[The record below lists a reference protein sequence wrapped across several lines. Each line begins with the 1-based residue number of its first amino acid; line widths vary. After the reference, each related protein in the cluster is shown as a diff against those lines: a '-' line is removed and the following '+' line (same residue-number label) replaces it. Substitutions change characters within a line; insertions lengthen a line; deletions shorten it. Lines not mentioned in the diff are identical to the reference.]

1 MSNPEPISVSESET
15 FAWLIQ
21 NRNISVLWMVRML
34 VRLHGFGDLCAAY
47 ETSTREAVFKRLHLP
62 ALDAKNDTD
71 RQALFSRLSRTLPAM
86 ERRIHRYGYG
96 KVLQANLM
104 LVGERLALSATE
116 RKVLALAVLLR
127 VDDDLFAVAR
137 FGRPRGS
144 PADQLATILGVS
156 RSDLGVATSIK
167 SRLRQSGLIG
177 LTYGSPPSQTV
188 HLERDELRKLGLSRV
203 ASLEELFKGFVR
215 PCPETSLA
223 PADYDHLTPGFAFV
237 AELLKEALANK
248 RKGVNVLL
256 HGPPGTGKT
265 ELTRTLA
272 NSVGVALYEVSSAQ
286 ENGEPLESKN
296 RLAAVATAQHLLAGR
311 RGLLLFDEIDAI
323 FNDGSDLFGKPT
335 TAEASKSW
343 VNHLLEN
350 NRVPTIWVANQIWK
364 MDPAFQ
370 RRFDLVIELG
380 IPPIRQR
387 LQLLERE
394 CGGLLNAAE
403 LRRLS
408 HVEAATPATVAR
420 AASVMRRVKDSS
432 LERGTLLEAVLDGT
446 LKAQGH
452 PTVRRS
458 CRSIPPPGYDV
469 TLCNASEDL
478 GALAEGL
485 ARTNSGRIYLYGPPG
500 TGKTAYGYWLAEQ
513 LDKPLV
519 LKRTSDL
526 QSPFL
531 GVMERNLARAFEQ
544 AARDNAILQIDE
556 VDSFLRDRQLARQ
569 AWEVSQVNEFLTQ
582 LETFEGIFIASTNL
596 LDGVD
601 PAALRRFD
609 HKIKID
615 YMRAD
620 QTRTMLSR
628 FLGACEIELSPQHR
642 LRDDLKDLDHLTPG
656 DFAVISRRHRLVAF
670 PTAEAVIE
678 ALRNEQTLKHG
689 VSRKIGF
696 V

>member
-1 MSNPEPISVSESET
+1 
-15 FAWLIQ
+15 
-21 NRNISVLWMVRML
+21 ML
-34 VRLHGFGDLCAAY
+34 VRLHAFGDLCAAK
-47 ETSTREAVFKRLHLP
+47 ETSTRESVFKRLHLP
-62 ALDAKNDTD
+62 ALDVKSETE
-71 RQALFSRLSRTLPAM
+71 RQALYSRLSRTLQVM
-86 ERRIHRYGYG
+86 ERRVHRYGYS
-96 KVLQANLM
+96 KALQANLE

-127 VDDDLFAVAR
+127 VDDELFAVAG
-137 FGRPRGS
+137 FGKPQGS
-144 PADQLATILGVS
+144 PADQLAVILGVS
-156 RSDLGVATSIK
+156 RSDLGVAFLVK
-167 SRLRQSGLIG
+167 SRLRQSGLIS
-177 LTYGSPPSQTV
+177 LTYGAPPSLTV
-188 HLERDELRKLGLSRV
+188 RLERDELRKLGLSRV

-215 PCPETSLA
+215 PCGAASLA

-237 AELLKEALANK
+237 ARLLKEALATK

-272 NSVGVALYEVSSAQ
+272 KSVGAALYEVSSAQ

-296 RLAAVATAQHLLAGR
+296 RLAAVATAQCLLAGR
-311 RGLLLFDEIDAI
+311 RALLLFDEIDAI

-335 TAEASKSW
+335 TAEASKAW
-343 VNHLLEN
+343 VNHLLET

-380 IPPIRQR
+380 IPPMKQR
-387 LQLLERE
+387 LRLLTRE
-394 CGGLLNAAE
+394 CAGLLDAAE

-420 AASVMRRVKDSS
+420 AASVMRRIKKSS
-432 LERGTLLEAVLDGT
+432 IGAGKLLEAVLDGT

-458 CRSIPPPGYDV
+458 CRSIPAEYDI

-478 GALAEGL
+478 GALAQGL
-485 ARTNSGRIYLYGPPG
+485 ARTNMGRICLYGPPG
-500 TGKTAYGYWLAEQ
+500 TGKTSYGYWLAQQ

-531 GVMERNLARAFEQ
+531 GVMERNLARAFEL
-544 AARDNAILQIDE
+544 AARDDAILQIDE
-556 VDSFLRDRQLARQ
+556 IDSFLRDRRTARQ

-582 LETFEGIFIASTNL
+582 LETFDGIFIASTNF

-609 HKIKID
+609 YKIKID
-615 YMRAD
+615 YMRSD
-620 QTRTMLSR
+620 QARMMLS
-628 FLGACEIELSPQHR
+628 QH
-642 LRDDLKDLDHLTPG
+642 LHAWGIDLNPTHCSWGDLKNLDRLTPG
-656 DFAVISRRHRLVAF
+656 DFSVVTRRHNLVGF
-670 PTAEAVIE
+670 TNAEAVIE
-678 ALRNEQTLKHG
+678 ALRAEQAMKSGL
-689 VSRKIGF
+689 SRRIGF